1 MGRHRNG
8 LSVMDSMMNTITEL
22 ALTNLPMVVSLTALV
37 ISLLVFIRVSS
48 LNRKIQHEKDT
59 LEKRLRIITSGAVG
73 MGEKIIQLESRLADA
88 VNGQL
93 QAAEVE
99 AQFSYTQALKL
110 IESGVDHSVIMS
122 NSGLSESEVNLM
134 ELLHQ
139 SQRNVRKERQTG

>member
-1 MGRHRNG
+1 MEQVLTFINQTGVT
-8 LSVMDSMMNTITEL
+8 SV
-22 ALTNLPMVVSLTALV
+22 ALV
-37 ISLLVFIRVSS
+37 ISALALLFSIVAFMRVSS
-48 LNRKIQHEKDT
+48 LNKVLIQDRDR

-73 MGEKIIQLESRLADA
+73 MGEKLVQLESRLADA

-93 QAAEVE
+93 QAAEME

-110 IESGVDHSVIMS
+110 IESGVDHNVVMS

-139 SQRNVRKERQTG
+139 SRRSGEKLSHTG

>member
-1 MGRHRNG
+1 M
-8 LSVMDSMMNTITEL
+8 LEQTLTIISETSWVNLPLIISGL
-22 ALTNLPMVVSLTALV
+22 ALFFSA
-37 ISLLVFIRVSS
+37 LVFIRMSAFSKNVEA
-48 LNRKIQHEKDT
+48 EKEK

-73 MGEKIIQLESRLADA
+73 MGEKIVQLESRLADA

-93 QAAEVE
+93 QAAELE

-110 IESGVDHSVIMS
+110 IENGVDHSVVMS

-139 SQRNVRKERQTG
+139 AKRSVSHAS

>member
-1 MGRHRNG
+1 MEPVLTFINQTNATGF
-8 LSVMDSMMNTITEL
+8 
-22 ALTNLPMVVSLTALV
+22 ALVVSAIALLFSIV
-37 ISLLVFIRVSS
+37 AFMRVSS
-48 LNRKIQHEKDT
+48 LNRALIQDRDR

-73 MGEKIIQLESRLADA
+73 MGEKLVQLESRLADA

-93 QAAEVE
+93 QAAEME

-110 IESGVDHSVIMS
+110 IESGVDHNVVMS

-139 SQRNVRKERQTG
+139 SRRSGEKISHTG

>member
-1 MGRHRNG
+1 
-8 LSVMDSMMNTITEL
+8 MDSMMNTITEL

>member
-1 MGRHRNG
+1 MEQE
-8 LSVMDSMMNTITEL
+8 LSVIEGFAVTNL
-22 ALTNLPMVVSLTALV
+22 ALMVAGFA
-37 ISLLVFIRVSS
+37 LLVAVFAWLRISA
-48 LNRKIQHEKDT
+48 LNKKIMDDRDK

-73 MGEKIIQLESRLADA
+73 MGEKLMMLETRIADV

-93 QAAEVE
+93 QAAEAE

-110 IESGVDHSVIMS
+110 IESGVDHSVVMS

-139 SQRNVRKERQTG
+139 SRHGNKLGEAG